1 MAHSID
7 RKTGFTH
14 IWTAR
19 GHLIARVLTPNVGQ
33 REVAIVTSEIGDA
46 ITELQAESKGRSMVL
61 DLTDVRMLS
70 SMGLGMCVDLKNQ
83 ADRAKMRPLLFGASA
98 TLLELLKLMRVDRLY
113 TVVADQPALDRLLA

>member
-1 MAHSID
+1 MPHSID
-7 RKTGFTH
+7 RKTSFTH

-46 ITELQAESKGRSMVL
+46 ITELQSESKGRAMVL
-61 DLTDVRMLS
+61 DLSDVRMLS

-83 ADRAKMRPLLFGASA
+83 ADRAKMRPLLFGANA

-113 TVVADQPALDRLLA
+113 TVVADQSALDRQLA

>member
-1 MAHSID
+1 MPHSID
-7 RKTGFTH
+7 RKTAFTH

-46 ITELQAESKGRSMVL
+46 ITELQAEGKRAMVL
-61 DLTDVRMLS
+61 DLSDVRMLS

-83 ADRAKMRPLLFGASA
+83 ADRAKMRPLLFGVST

-113 TVVADQPALDRLLA
+113 TVVADQSALDRQLA

>member
-1 MAHSID
+1 MSHSID
-7 RKTGFTH
+7 RKTAFTH

-46 ITELQAESKGRSMVL
+46 ITELQAEGKGRAMVL
-61 DLTDVRMLS
+61 DLSDVRMLS

-83 ADRAKMRPLLFGASA
+83 ADRAKMRPLLFGVST

-113 TVVADQPALDRLLA
+113 TVVADQSALDRQLA